1 MINQY
6 KGHLFLIVAGVI
18 TVAASLLIAS
28 TMILTR
34 ESLFP
39 SALWLAGFTFL
50 FFNVSYLFLLS
61 IARPFI
67 EEPIFSECH
76 IEEFPKTALV
86 YPIRNEDHGLYER
99 MDYSLSGNRVPNLN
113 LWILSDSD
121 ASYEPAEL
129 ELVERL
135 KSKYPNR
142 VYYRRRV
149 KPVERK
155 QGNIKEFL
163 TSHPEYQWLYIADAD
178 SMVPRGTVLKLLRKA
193 VHPDNQDVAI
203 FQCFIRIAHAT
214 SWYARLEKIGA
225 EFGQKLYFT
234 GLQSLFGRLISFGH
248 HHLVRADLLASI
260 RLPEGLLSH
269 DNWDTVL
276 LDQQGYRVVFCPD
289 VFGYDEVPSNYLE
302 ARARAGRW
310 AQGTLQ
316 GWPLIFKRNISLA
329 SRFMAFYGIYL
340 YLGDIIFF
348 LWVLLGLSAHSAW
361 FGELIHFK
369 IDTIWLGLFT
379 NSVLKAVLTFSMG
392 VTFFHKAVIV
402 RSFDDLRKYLYELF
416 ISSLITLNNFFYVP
430 LSIVTQ
436 PFKKLMWRP
445 MKKDPFEKV
454 GMSQAIKSLWP
465 GTLFAAGLLY
475 FCTHETPYFV
485 WQALPI
491 MGSLLLSIP
500 LVYFTSKAMPEVLRK
515 WI

>member
-1 MINQY
+1 MI
-6 KGHLFLIVAGVI
+6 F
-18 TVAASLLIAS
+18 
-28 TMILTR
+28 TR
-34 ESLFP
+34 ESLIP
-39 SALWLAGFTFL
+39 SVLWLGGFSFL
-50 FFNVSYLFLLS
+50 FFNISYLFFLS
-61 IARPFI
+61 VVRRFVKEPVLAESFI
-67 EEPIFSECH
+67 RD
-76 IEEFPKTALV
+76 FPKTALL

-99 MDYSLSGNRVPNLN
+99 MDYSFSGNHLPNLD

-121 ASYEPAEL
+121 ASYEQLEL
-129 ELVERL
+129 ELVQRL
-135 KSKYPNR
+135 RNKYPNR
-142 VYYRRRV
+142 IYYRRRL

-163 TSHPEYQWLYIADAD
+163 TNHPEYQWLYIADAD
-178 SMVPRGTVLKLLRKA
+178 SMVPKGTVLTLLRKA
-193 VHPDNQDVAI
+193 VHPANSDVAI

-225 EFGQKLYFT
+225 EFGQRLYFT
-234 GLQSLFGRLISFGH
+234 ALQGLFGRLISFGH

-260 RLPEGLLSH
+260 QLPKGLLSH

-289 VFGYDEVPSNYLE
+289 VYGYDEVPSNYLE

-316 GWPLIFKRNISLA
+316 GWPLIFKNNVSLA
-329 SRFMAFYGIYL
+329 SRFLAFYGIYL
-340 YLGDIIFF
+340 YLGDIVFF
-348 LWVLLGLSAHSAW
+348 LWVLLGLSAHSIW
-361 FGELIHFK
+361 FGELIHFQ

-379 NSVLKAVLTFSMG
+379 NSILKTVLIFCMA

-402 RSFDDLRKYLYELF
+402 KNADDLRKFSYEII

-430 LSIVTQ
+430 LAIATQ

-445 MKKDPFEKV
+445 MKKNPFEQV
-454 GMSQAIKSLWP
+454 NLLQTFKSLWP
-465 GTLFAAGLLY
+465 GTLFGVALFY
-475 FCTHETPYFV
+475 FCNHATPYFV

-491 MGSLLLSIP
+491 MGSLMLSVP
-500 LVYFTSKAMPEVLRK
+500 LVYFTSKAMPVSFKK

>member
-1 MINQY
+1 MNQY
-6 KGHLFLIVAGVI
+6 RGHLFILIAAGF
-18 TVAASLLIAS
+18 TATATALIAS

-34 ESLFP
+34 ESLLP
-39 SALWLAGFTFL
+39 SFLWLTGFTFL

-61 IARPFI
+61 ILRPFI
-67 EEPIFSECH
+67 KEPILPESH
-76 IEEFPKTALV
+76 IDAFPKTALV

-99 MDYSLSGNRVPNLN
+99 IDYSFSGNRLPNLD

-121 ASYEPAEL
+121 ASYERLEL

-135 KSKYPNR
+135 QSKYPNR
-142 VYYRRRV
+142 IYYRRRV

-155 QGNIKEFL
+155 QGNIKQFL
-163 TSHPEYQWLYIADAD
+163 THHPDYQWLYIADAD

-193 VHPDNQDVAI
+193 LHPANSDVAI
-203 FQCFIRIAHAT
+203 FQCFIRVAHAT

-225 EFGQKLYFT
+225 EFGQRLYFT
-234 GLQSLFGRLISFGH
+234 GLQSLFGRMISFGH

-260 RLPEGLLSH
+260 QLPKGLLSH

-316 GWPLIFKRNISLA
+316 GWPLIFKRKISLA
-329 SRFMAFYGIYL
+329 SRFLAFYGIYL
-340 YLGDIIFF
+340 YLGDIVFF
-348 LWVLLGLSAHSAW
+348 LWVLLGLSAHSTW
-361 FGELIHFK
+361 FGELIHFQ
-369 IDTIWLGLFT
+369 IDTIWLGFFT
-379 NSVLKAVLTFSMG
+379 NSVLKAVLAFSMG
-392 VTFFHKAVIV
+392 VIFFHKAVIV
-402 RSFDDLRKYLYELF
+402 RSFDDFRKYLYELL

-430 LSIVTQ
+430 LSIVSQ
-436 PFKKLMWRP
+436 PFKKLIWRP
-445 MKKDPFEKV
+445 MKKNPFEQV
-454 GMSQAIKSLWP
+454 GLLQAAKSLWP
-465 GTLFAAGLLY
+465 GTAFGAGLFY
-475 FCTHETPYFV
+475 FCSHETPYFV

-500 LVYFTSKAMPEVLRK
+500 LVYLTAKAMPSALKK

>member
-1 MINQY
+1 MTQY
-6 KGHLFLIVAGVI
+6 RGHLFLLIAAGATLATSV
-18 TVAASLLIAS
+18 LIAS
-28 TMILTR
+28 TMILTP
-34 ESLFP
+34 ESLLP
-39 SALWLAGFTFL
+39 SILWLAGFTFL
-50 FFNVSYLFLLS
+50 FFNIAYLFFLS
-61 IARPFI
+61 MVRPFLK
-67 EEPIFSECH
+67 EPTLPESH
-76 IEEFPKTALV
+76 IENFPQTALV
-86 YPIRNEDHGLYER
+86 YPVRNEDHGLYER
-99 MDYSLSGNRVPNLN
+99 IDYSLSGNRLPNLH

-121 ASYEPAEL
+121 ESYERLEL

-135 KSKYPNR
+135 QIKYPNR
-142 VYYRRRV
+142 IYYRRRV

-163 TSHPEYQWLYIADAD
+163 TSHPEYQWLYVADAD
-178 SMVPRGTVLKLLRKA
+178 SMVPKSTILKLLRKA
-193 VHPDNQDVAI
+193 VHPANADVAI

-225 EFGQKLYFT
+225 EFGQRLYFT

-248 HHLVRADLLASI
+248 HHLVRADLLSAI
-260 RLPEGLLSH
+260 DLPKGLLSH

-289 VFGYDEVPSNYLE
+289 VCGYDEVPSNYLE

-329 SRFMAFYGIYL
+329 SRFLAFYGIYL
-340 YLGDIIFF
+340 YLGDIVFF
-348 LWVLLGLSAHSAW
+348 LWVLLGLSAHSTW
-361 FGELIHFK
+361 FGEIIHFK
-369 IDTIWLGLFT
+369 IDLIWLSLFT
-379 NSVLKAVLTFSMG
+379 NSILKAVLTFSMA

-402 RSFDDLRKYLYELF
+402 RSVDDFRKYFYELL

-445 MKKDPFEKV
+445 MKKDPFEQV
-454 GMSQAIKSLWP
+454 GISQAVKSLWP
-465 GTLFAAGLLY
+465 GTLFGAGLLY

-500 LVYFTSKAMPEVLRK
+500 LVYLTAKAMPGFLRK